1 MAEPRWDFET
11 LRRNGWH
18 PHWDSL
24 VGGDSRVAFEFTYYR
39 SEHTVHII
47 RAQGDTPEDA
57 MRSAV
62 REANAWLEAHPWYQ
76 PRDPW
81 ITA

>member
-1 MAEPRWDFET
+1 MAESGWDFEA
-11 LRRNGWH
+11 LVRNGWH

-24 VGGDSRVAFEFTYYR
+24 VGGDSLVSFEFTYYR

-47 RAQGDTPEDA
+47 HAHGSTPAEA
-57 MRSAV
+57 MAMAV
-62 REANAWLEAHPWYQ
+62 REANAWLAQNPRFQ
-76 PRDPW
+76 PREPW